1 MPEIPQRSLHEL
13 SQKRWIP
20 WALVPLVFGLSFGG
34 QSLLLH
40 RGRAGKE
47 DARVLPASRIERVAP
62 QRIVSLAPSVTE
74 VLFALDLGDRV
85 VGVTQHCRYPH
96 AALAKAKVGDYYQPD
111 YEAIVSLEPDLVI
124 LLPEHEE
131 AQEYLDRLGVKTLMV
146 NHFTI
151 EGVLDSIL
159 LIGKICGVEGLAQ
172 AMTKDMRKRME
183 TIRKRIVGL
192 PSPRVMVS
200 VGRNM
205 GSEGIKDIYICGRDG
220 FYSEMIEL
228 AGGKNVYQGGEAK
241 FPIVSGE
248 GILRLNPQVILDVVP
263 DLEESGWKEEKILQ
277 QWDLLP
283 QVDAVAHRRVHLLS
297 QGFAVIPGPRFI
309 LILEEMARLIH
320 PEVRWGPA

>member
-1 MPEIPQRSLHEL
+1 MPKMSQEYLHGPG
-13 SQKRWIP
+13 QKRWIP
-20 WALVPLVFGLSFGG
+20 WLIVLGVFGLSFGG
-34 QSLLLH
+34 PSFLLH
-40 RGRAGKE
+40 RERADKSQPGILQTSQVH
-47 DARVLPASRIERVAP
+47 RVPP
-62 QRIVSLAPSVTE
+62 QRIISLAPSVTE
-74 VLFALDLGDRV
+74 VLFALGLGDRV
-85 VGVTQHCRYPH
+85 VGVTQHCRYPA

-111 YEAIVSLEPDLVI
+111 YEAILALKPDLVI

-151 EGVLDSIL
+151 QGILDSIL
-159 LIGKICGVEGLAQ
+159 LIGRTCGRAEVAEEMVQ
-172 AMTKDMRKRME
+172 EIRERME
-183 TIRKRIVGL
+183 TIRRRTMSL
-192 PSPRVMVS
+192 PAPRVMVS

-205 GSEGIKDIYICGRDG
+205 GSGGIKDVYVCGQDG
-220 FYSEMIEL
+220 FYDQMIEL
-228 AGGKNVYQGGEAK
+228 AGGRNALQGGGVK

-263 DLEESGWKEEKILQ
+263 DLAERGWKEEKILR
-277 QWDLLP
+277 QWDLLS